1 MPMGLDAA
9 IKKRTSGEFQTELHG
24 GEQSFVQSSGL
35 ETSFSSKQSKSFQ
48 QSSSL
53 KSSSSVSQQQFASSF
68 SSNQSSSNQS
78 SISATKFSSSQ
89 SSGTEAKFNQESS
102 FTSQKQHQQQSLT
115 NVSMSKTTTKDLGF
129 DAASQHFGQEIQ
141 QNELKDKIESVITD
155 LEQDKDF
162 VDFSSADNNKAMIT
176 ATNGSPAQTFSPPPF
191 LAAQQKQAS
200 LELFSPPPL
209 EPFEPPS
216 SDLSIQSNS
225 LPQRST
231 IISDIA
237 TESSYKQTS
246 SSVTEMRQS
255 TNINHSMNGDFHQEG
270 VEVNQSVSQLAHVM
284 NGGLQQEVAGEISN
298 SSSSSLLQKI
308 MTPAQ
313 VDYDSS
319 SLKRRDPK
327 KMFSDSSFYNSE
339 KHPTVADQVEMA
351 QKISKAMFSKDNKL
365 FMNKAQNSVDGVIL
379 QSGAKHEDLSNL
391 KLIMNPEGKV
401 HEWNDMPADQLPNAD
416 LLAGHAVPAAA
427 KLAGSAVK
435 SAEYGEE
442 VGKGGELFAKRRE
455 KADNWV
461 VDESSI
467 GKKTPSAFADKFVQ
481 EQTMQQQRMMESKM
495 MEENQRQQII
505 QHQSAMELQQRQEQ
519 QQLSQQQFAAQQ
531 QSKQQ
536 QTFELR
542 KQQELLMAESEF
554 ELPNNMRRT
563 DLKSRG
569 CATPGLDLGCHNSQ
583 GINVWANTA
592 PRGWGTLKRESRQA
606 TSNESSQQYQMQ
618 FELERTQ
625 NEFEQNE
632 REERMFLEKQQEALR
647 IQKEEV
653 DNMAI
658 LQQQEQMRVQRE
670 QEELFLLQQQQEQQ
684 RMQQEQMQ
692 MLQQQEEELRLR
704 KEQEEMLI
712 LQQQQ
717 EKIRIQ
723 QEQEEQLRHQR
734 EQEELLL
741 RKQQEEQL
749 RIQREQ
755 EEKILLQQQQE
766 QMRLQMEQ
774 EEKARLEQEQIRFKQ
789 EQEQIRIQEQ
799 MLIEQQKQKIQLEQE
814 ENQRIFQQQ
823 LQEQEL
829 EERKRKEY
837 EAWFNNQQLEALE
850 YMASVNYS
858 TNTEEQQIT
867 EQRKEIQTSKV
878 EITKRVDQQQNQ
890 ETFLRGNAQSQSIN
904 TMNQQ
909 MSSGIQT
916 NITSQQVEHNQQ
928 AFSQTSVQ
936 NAMDSYES
944 RRVGYENVSQQ
955 SMQSITSSK
964 VAKSGVLGGISGDS
978 NNLVTDEVDY
988 QKHSVKD
995 LAKHFAAVKPKAE
1008 IPINVL
1014 PEIKMYN
1021 GQEAPNL
1028 NYLGANAS
1036 DGQVKSTFTR
1046 KEVDQKEL
1054 EASRLAYEE
1063 KKKKQAEKLQSSE
1076 SSSSVSARQ
1085 ATDTKATKSVVS
1097 ERRLSITS
1105 ALMMD
1110 PAKQH
1115 AEAGIIDPSALLRG
1129 EGEGGVR
1136 TSGIIELAG
1145 AGGGATEEVA
1155 NKWDNHNTIARGW
1168 AGVVPNYQPVTFRN
1182 IYNVT
1187 SQRA

>member
-1 MPMGLDAA
+1 LASVGLHSSSMEGADKPQIRGKDLVGGVKVMPMGLDAA

-481 EQTMQQQRMMESKM
+481 EQTMQQQRMMENKM

-542 KQQELLMAESEF
+542 KQQELLKAESEF

-823 LQEQEL
+823 LQ
-829 EERKRKEY
+829 
-837 EAWFNNQQLEALE
+837 
-850 YMASVNYS
+850 
-858 TNTEEQQIT
+858 
-867 EQRKEIQTSKV
+867 
-878 EITKRVDQQQNQ
+878 
-890 ETFLRGNAQSQSIN
+890 GNAQSQSIN

>member
-1 MPMGLDAA
+1 LASVGLHSSSMEGADKPQIRGKDLVGGVKVMPMGLDAA

-162 VDFSSADNNKAMIT
+162 VDFSSADNNKALIT

-216 SDLSIQSNS
+216 SALSIQSNS

-481 EQTMQQQRMMESKM
+481 EQTMQQQRMMENKM

-741 RKQQEEQL
+741 RKQQEEKL

-823 LQEQEL
+823 LQ
-829 EERKRKEY
+829 
-837 EAWFNNQQLEALE
+837 
-850 YMASVNYS
+850 
-858 TNTEEQQIT
+858 
-867 EQRKEIQTSKV
+867 
-878 EITKRVDQQQNQ
+878 
-890 ETFLRGNAQSQSIN
+890 GNAQSQSIN

>member
-1 MPMGLDAA
+1 
-9 IKKRTSGEFQTELHG
+9 
-24 GEQSFVQSSGL
+24 
-35 ETSFSSKQSKSFQ
+35 
-48 QSSSL
+48 
-53 KSSSSVSQQQFASSF
+53 
-68 SSNQSSSNQS
+68 
-78 SISATKFSSSQ
+78 
-89 SSGTEAKFNQESS
+89 
-102 FTSQKQHQQQSLT
+102 
-115 NVSMSKTTTKDLGF
+115 
-129 DAASQHFGQEIQ
+129 
-141 QNELKDKIESVITD
+141 
-155 LEQDKDF
+155 
-162 VDFSSADNNKAMIT
+162 
-176 ATNGSPAQTFSPPPF
+176 
-191 LAAQQKQAS
+191 
-200 LELFSPPPL
+200 
-209 EPFEPPS
+209 
-216 SDLSIQSNS
+216 
-225 LPQRST
+225 
-231 IISDIA
+231 
-237 TESSYKQTS
+237 
-246 SSVTEMRQS
+246 
-255 TNINHSMNGDFHQEG
+255 
-270 VEVNQSVSQLAHVM
+270 
-284 NGGLQQEVAGEISN
+284 
-298 SSSSSLLQKI
+298 
-308 MTPAQ
+308 
-313 VDYDSS
+313 
-319 SLKRRDPK
+319 
-327 KMFSDSSFYNSE
+327 
-339 KHPTVADQVEMA
+339 
-351 QKISKAMFSKDNKL
+351 
-365 FMNKAQNSVDGVIL
+365 
-379 QSGAKHEDLSNL
+379 
-391 KLIMNPEGKV
+391 
-401 HEWNDMPADQLPNAD
+401 
-416 LLAGHAVPAAA
+416 
-427 KLAGSAVK
+427 
-435 SAEYGEE
+435 
-442 VGKGGELFAKRRE
+442 
-455 KADNWV
+455 
-461 VDESSI
+461 
-467 GKKTPSAFADKFVQ
+467 
-481 EQTMQQQRMMESKM
+481 MQQVQ
-495 MEENQRQQII
+495 
-505 QHQSAMELQQRQEQ
+505 
-519 QQLSQQQFAAQQ
+519 
-531 QSKQQ
+531 
-536 QTFELR
+536 
-542 KQQELLMAESEF
+542 
-554 ELPNNMRRT
+554 P
-563 DLKSRG
+563 
-569 CATPGLDLGCHNSQ
+569 
-583 GINVWANTA
+583 
-592 PRGWGTLKRESRQA
+592 
-606 TSNESSQQYQMQ
+606 
-618 FELERTQ
+618 
-625 NEFEQNE
+625 
-632 REERMFLEKQQEALR
+632 EALR

-670 QEELFLLQQQQEQQ
+670 QEELFLLQQ
-684 RMQQEQMQ
+684 QQEQMQ

-723 QEQEEQLRHQR
+723 QEQEEQLRQQR

-814 ENQRIFQQQ
+814 ENQRFFQQQ

-829 EERKRKEY
+829 EERQRKEY

-1054 EASRLAYEE
+1054 EASQLAYEE
-1063 KKKKQAEKLQSSE
+1063 KKKMQAEKLQSSE

-1136 TSGIIELAG
+1136 TS
-1145 AGGGATEEVA
+1145 
-1155 NKWDNHNTIARGW
+1155 K
-1168 AGVVPNYQPVTFRN
+1168 
-1182 IYNVT
+1182 
-1187 SQRA
+1187 